1 MHRRTFIQTGAAASA
16 LLAAGLPACTTTQ
29 VVPEVTAADIPMWKG
44 FNLLEKFNGEEND
57 PFREQDFA
65 MMADWGFNFARL
77 PMSYWTWGDVND
89 WSKIDEATLKDIDQA
104 IGYGEKH
111 GIHVN
116 LNFHRAPG
124 YCINR
129 GELEPYQLFEDEKA
143 QEATR
148 FHWRTFAERYR
159 GIPNHQL
166 SFDLL
171 NEPPSIPESQH
182 NPVMQSV
189 IEAIR
194 EADPNRLIVVDGLSV
209 GREPIVDFVD
219 QNVVQSTR
227 GYDPMR
233 VSHHE
238 ASWIPGSDTW
248 PVPTWP
254 LTTDEGATLD
264 QAALRQRLIE
274 PWQAVIAQGVNVHV
288 GEWGAYNQTPHAVA
302 LAWMEDLLQLWQ
314 EAGWGWALWNLRG
327 SFGVL
332 DSGRSDVAYED
343 YRGHQLDRK
352 MLTLLQKYATS

>member
-77 PMSYWTWGDVND
+77 PMSYWTWGNVND

-104 IGYGEKH
+104 IDYGEKH

-194 EADPNRLIVVDGLSV
+194 EADPDRLIVVDGLSV
-209 GREPIVDFVD
+209 GREPIVGFVD

-248 PVPTWP
+248 SVPTWP

-264 QAALRQRLIE
+264 RAALRAAPHR
-274 PWQAVIAQGVNVHV
+274 AVGK
-288 GEWGAYNQTPHAVA
+288 
-302 LAWMEDLLQLWQ
+302 
-314 EAGWGWALWNLRG
+314 R
-327 SFGVL
+327 
-332 DSGRSDVAYED
+332 
-343 YRGHQLDRK
+343 
-352 MLTLLQKYATS
+352 